1 MQAVEV
7 ISKDNCPYCVKAKQ
21 LLEKLNIEYIEK
33 KIGKDITR
41 EELLERVPNAR
52 SVPQIFIGT
61 QNIGGYQEL
70 ATYIENTGFN
80 GTGFSNSWVFQ
91 INIL

>member
-21 LLEKLNIEYIEK
+21 LLEKLNIEFVEK
-33 KIGKDITR
+33 KVGKDITR

-52 SVPQIFIGT
+52 SVPQIFINNE
-61 QNIGGYQEL
+61 NIGGYQEL
-70 ATYIENTGFN
+70 ASYIENTGFN
-80 GTGFSNSWVFQ
+80 GTGFSNS
-91 INIL
+91 